1 MQTLFLVRRLH
12 LPPTEG
18 AVQSCQFSLQ
28 FSSGAQQL
36 ILQAQLLLTTSRDAF
51 RGQSRS
57 PNMVPF
63 EVLGMLSCLCTIITL
78 SLRDIRYFFRYSTCK
93 LYNDLET
100 RVRGHSRLSGPTHND
115 PPPMTSYQ
123 RSIVI
128 TADVILFPSQTMSSV
143 EDR

>member
-12 LPPTEG
+12 LPPTES

-36 ILQAQLLLTTSRDAF
+36 ILQAQLLLTNPRVAF

-78 SLRDIRYFFRYSTCK
+78 SLRDVRYFLDIR
-93 LYNDLET
+93 
-100 RVRGHSRLSGPTHND
+100 RVNYT
-115 PPPMTSYQ
+115 MTLKPGLAVTQGY
-123 RSIVI
+123 RDRHISIPH
-128 TADVILFPSQTMSSV
+128 L
-143 EDR
+143 